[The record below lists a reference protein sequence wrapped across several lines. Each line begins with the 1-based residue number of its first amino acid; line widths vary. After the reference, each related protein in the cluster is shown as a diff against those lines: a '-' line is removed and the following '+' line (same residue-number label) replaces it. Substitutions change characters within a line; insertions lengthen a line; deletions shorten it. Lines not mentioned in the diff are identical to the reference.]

1 MLNSDDLRKQLTASE
16 AYNRFMEKR
25 VRMLEMEVKLLQSA
39 TSESDTAAKHF
50 GLLGVASASQGGAS
64 SPTSAGASKKFQDVK
79 EMTATQVLEELMRLR
94 SEHKATQAEL
104 KQAKK
109 ELSMTSANLQH
120 FTSKEQQQ
128 RQRATQLTEEVRQL
142 RSLLPSH
149 LFDGSSIGS
158 VAGGDGGAASRGVSY
173 LSSDAQFSPSSTS
186 RRGGSTNTNQSSSD
200 DGATAQD
207 NAKIRS
213 AAQVA
218 QDTTYHV
225 KQLVA
230 DVQAHADQ
238 LFALPSASYNT
249 SIYSSGPP
257 PPSTVPLN
265 FSDCPTP
272 KERVDR
278 WRSVSTR
285 IHTIMKFSK
294 RDMVEQDVSIGFLSS
309 ASSPKSAGTKSS
321 TSYKKKMYDRTQSQ
335 LEALLSLVE
344 RNVEKLKELV
354 IDLPKGMSAYLT
366 KCRSG
371 ISIVV
376 DGQRANTPSAL
387 AAIRA
392 QSEQLVQ
399 ELARHRSEFAAT
411 LGAVREQTLVLCA
424 VLMSCVDGAI
434 GINMYR
440 GIPNAM
446 KLIAAMETQVA
457 MLVSFDHAVELDAV
471 REHLVR
477 PAEGPSQ
484 GPEEAWY
491 VRGLT
496 LEREIGRLAQL
507 DPARDRIEKLD
518 ILAIKRLFPD
528 TLAAATS
535 VAASGGMNPAFAE
548 TVVTLETI
556 KTAAVHLQKMFRGE
570 LNPAGTSS
578 STGDDNVASHKAVQC
593 NLQQQ
598 KLQMTD
604 NELHI
609 ARLANIR
616 SNWFEAAVR
625 ASSPIATGSGRDPS
639 SPPGINNLQA
649 LQDGTGGGSSP
660 SLTPRG
666 GGRSGGGNLSNTRSK
681 GRLTSAEVSAMLE
694 DITGRMQLHLPSN
707 FAAVKS
713 RVPRYNNET
722 DGYLFHYGRR
732 VISVHVTG
740 NGANLAVHIGG
751 GYITFEE
758 FCLKYGATE
767 SLMYEQK
774 QGGGGNVSEGGGSPL
789 GLGRSITSPGA
800 VSAAGGAAAASFA
813 SNASPHHRSPHQQH
827 LDINA
832 DEVLQGVAGGN
843 RASIPKL
850 REALAKHL
858 PK

>member
-16 AYNRFMEKR
+16 AYNRFMDKR

-39 TSESDTAAKHF
+39 SLESDSTSKHS
-50 GLLGVASASQGGAS
+50 GLLGVGPSNDAAS
-64 SPTSAGASKKFQDVK
+64 SPTSGGGSKKFQDVK
-79 EMTATQVLEELMRLR
+79 EMTATQVLEELMRIR
-94 SEHKATQAEL
+94 SEHKMTLAEL

-109 ELSMTSANLQH
+109 ELSMTTANLQH
-120 FTSKEQQQ
+120 FTAKEQAQ
-128 RQRATQLTEEVRQL
+128 RQRATQLSEEVRQL

-158 VAGGDGGAASRGVSY
+158 VTGGEGGAASRGVSY

-186 RRGGSTNTNQSSSD
+186 RRGVSTNTTLSSSD
-200 DGATAQD
+200 DGTAPD
-207 NAKIRS
+207 NAKLRS
-213 AAQVA
+213 AAQAA
-218 QDTTYHV
+218 QDTTFYV
-225 KQLVA
+225 KQLAA

-238 LFALPSASYNT
+238 LFALPAASYNT
-249 SIYSSGPP
+249 SLHPSGPA
-257 PPSTVPLN
+257 PPSSVPLN

-278 WRSVSTR
+278 WRSISTR

-294 RDMVEQDVSIGFLSS
+294 RDMVEQEQSIGFLSS
-309 ASSPKSAGTKSS
+309 VSLKSSGNKSS
-321 TSYKKKMYDRTQSQ
+321 TNYKKKMFDRTQTQ

-354 IDLPKGMSAYLT
+354 IELPKGMSAYLT

-399 ELARHRSEFAAT
+399 ELARHRSDFAAT
-411 LGAVREQTLVLCA
+411 LAAVREQTLVLCA

-446 KLIAAMETQVA
+446 KLITAMETQVA

-477 PAEGPSQ
+477 PDGAPAGA
-484 GPEEAWY
+484 EEAWY

-496 LEREIGRLAQL
+496 LEREINRLAQL

-518 ILAIKRLFPD
+518 IIAIKRLFPD
-528 TLAAATS
+528 ALAAATS
-535 VAASGGMNPAFAE
+535 VASAGGVNPAFAE

-556 KTAAVHLQKMFRGE
+556 KTAAVNLQKMFRGE

-578 STGDDNVASHKAVQC
+578 NAGEDNAVGHKGVQC

-625 ASSPIATGSGRDPS
+625 ASSPIGGGSARDPA
-639 SPPGINNLQA
+639 SPPGVNNAQHEA
-649 LQDGTGGGSSP
+649 NAGGSSP

-666 GGRSGGGNLSNTRSK
+666 GRSGNLANTRSK
-681 GRLTSAEVSAMLE
+681 GRLTSAEVSVMLE
-694 DITGRMQLHLPSN
+694 EIAGRMQLTLPLN

-732 VISVHVTG
+732 IISVHVTG
-740 NGANLAVHIGG
+740 NGSSLAVHIGG

-758 FCLKYGATE
+758 FCFKYGATE
-767 SLMYEQK
+767 ALMYEQK
-774 QGGGGNVSEGGGSPL
+774 HHGAGALIMGGSESGSPL
-789 GLGRSITSPGA
+789 GGGRSITSPGT
-800 VSAAGGAAAASFA
+800 SGAAGGSFTNN
-813 SNASPHHRSPHQQH
+813 SSPRSPHHTA
-827 LDINA
+827 LEINA
-832 DEVLQGVAGGN
+832 DEVLQSVVGGN
-843 RASIPKL
+843 RASVPNL
-850 REALAKHL
+850 RDAVAKHL
-858 PK
+858 RH